1 MLDMET
7 FGRRIAVLRRRAELK
22 QGDVAKV
29 CCVTVQ
35 AVSKW
40 ERGLSCPDALMLE
53 TLSRALGVS
62 VQDFFCDPASQS
74 IRKATDPHGDG
85 CFLATDKAVLPHVK
99 VFFHLESDP
108 VFRKQSK

>member
-1 MLDMET
+1 MAASKVPVFFGRIRRKFYGYAFFVKMIWKKQGDGDLLDMET
-7 FGRRIAVLRRRAELK
+7 FGRRIAVLRRRAELT

-62 VQDFFCDPASQS
+62 VQDFFCDTAP
-74 IRKATDPHGDG
+74 KA
-85 CFLATDKAVLPHVK
+85 
-99 VFFHLESDP
+99 
-108 VFRKQSK
+108 